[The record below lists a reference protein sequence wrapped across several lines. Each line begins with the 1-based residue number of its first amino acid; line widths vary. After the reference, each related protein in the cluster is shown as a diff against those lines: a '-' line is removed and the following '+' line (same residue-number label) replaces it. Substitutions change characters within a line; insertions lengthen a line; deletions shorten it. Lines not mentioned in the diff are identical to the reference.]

1 MAGMC
6 RMNRNILIIAAAAI
20 VAFLA
25 VLLIPRLLDRDAEPA
40 PSRAAASDSSE
51 EEGAAEDAGAAEDK
65 DQQPEAAASPR
76 PANPGLEAGLA
87 EAARQINTQVPISID
102 ELTTVTAARV
112 QGNRIQ
118 YRYEL
123 SREFSAAQIA
133 QFRQF
138 ASRQNPESICGNA
151 ETRSLI
157 NLGGEIE
164 YVYYGP
170 GDRYLFSTPITSC

>member
-1 MAGMC
+1 
-6 RMNRNILIIAAAAI
+6 MNRNILIIAAAAI
-20 VAFLA
+20 VVFLA
-25 VLLIPRLLDRDAEPA
+25 VLLIPRLLDRDAEEAPA
-40 PSRAAASDSSE
+40 RTASSE
-51 EEGAAEDAGAAEDK
+51 FSEETDRSSSADDK
-65 DQQPEAAASPR
+65 DEPAAPVADAR

-87 EAARQINTQVPISID
+87 EAARQINAQVPISID

-112 QGNRIQ
+112 QGSRIQ

-138 ASRQNPESICGNA
+138 ASTQNPESICGNA

>member
-1 MAGMC
+1 
-6 RMNRNILIIAAAAI
+6 MNRNILIIAAAAI
-20 VAFLA
+20 VVFLA
-25 VLLIPRLLDRDAEPA
+25 VLLIPRLLDRDAEEA
-40 PSRAAASDSSE
+40 PTRTASSESSE
-51 EEGAAEDAGAAEDK
+51 ETDRSSSADDK
-65 DQQPEAAASPR
+65 DEPAAPVADAR
-76 PANPGLEAGLA
+76 PANSGLEAGLA
-87 EAARQINTQVPISID
+87 EAARQINAQVPISID

-112 QGNRIQ
+112 QGSRIQ

-138 ASRQNPESICGNA
+138 ASTQNPESICGNA